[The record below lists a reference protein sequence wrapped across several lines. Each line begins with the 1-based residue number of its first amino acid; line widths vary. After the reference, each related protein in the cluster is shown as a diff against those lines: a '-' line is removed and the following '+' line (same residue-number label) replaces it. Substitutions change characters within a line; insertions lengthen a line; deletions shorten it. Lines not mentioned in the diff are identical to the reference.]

1 VAVPETSLL
10 VAVGVIQDSAGRVLV
25 ALRSERQH
33 QGVLWEF
40 PGGKVEKGET
50 VREALCRELYEELG
64 IKVEAAVPF
73 KLLDYRYVDRRVL
86 LDVWRV
92 TRFTGEPTSRESQPL
107 EWRAVTDLNPDE
119 FPAANRQ
126 IISAL
131 RSEELLDGQEGERVG
146 LASARDLIDT
156 E

>member
-1 VAVPETSLL
+1 MAGSETSLH
-10 VAVGVIQDSAGRVLV
+10 VAVGVIQDSNGRVLV

-33 QGVLWEF
+33 QGGLWEF

-64 IKVEAAVPF
+64 IEVDVAVPF
-73 KLLDYRYVDRRVL
+73 KLLDFKYADRRVL

-92 TRFTGEPTSRESQPL
+92 TRFSGEPVARDSQPL

-119 FPAANRQ
+119 FPAANRP
-126 IISAL
+126 IISEL
-131 RSEELLDGQEGERVG
+131 RSE
-146 LASARDLIDT
+146 DLFDRKK
-156 E
+156 

>member
-1 VAVPETSLL
+1 MAGSETSLH
-10 VAVGVIQDSAGRVLV
+10 VAVGVIQDSNGRVLV

-33 QGVLWEF
+33 QGGFWEF

-50 VREALCRELYEELG
+50 AREALCRELYEELG
-64 IKVEAAVPF
+64 IEVDMAVPF
-73 KLLDYRYVDRRVL
+73 QLLDFKYVDRRVL

-92 TRFTGEPTSRESQPL
+92 TRFSGEPVARESQPL

-119 FPAANRQ
+119 FPEANRP
-126 IISAL
+126 IISEL
-131 RSEELLDGQEGERVG
+131 RSEELFDRQKVEVVG
-146 LASARDLIDT
+146 IAITKDFTDT

>member
-1 VAVPETSLL
+1 MAGSETSLH
-10 VAVGVIQDSAGRVLV
+10 VAVGVIQDSNGRVLV

-33 QGVLWEF
+33 QGGLWEF

-64 IKVEAAVPF
+64 IEVDMAVPF
-73 KLLDYRYVDRRVL
+73 QLLDFKYVDRRVL

-92 TRFTGEPTSRESQPL
+92 TRFSGEPVARESQPL

-119 FPAANRQ
+119 FPEANRP
-126 IISAL
+126 IISEL
-131 RSEELLDGQEGERVG
+131 RSEELFDRQKVEVVG
-146 LASARDLIDT
+146 IAITKDFTDT

>member
-1 VAVPETSLL
+1 MAGSETSLH
-10 VAVGVIQDSAGRVLV
+10 VAVGVIQDSNGRVLV

-33 QGVLWEF
+33 QGGFWEF

-50 VREALCRELYEELG
+50 AREALCRELYEELG
-64 IKVEAAVPF
+64 IEVDMAVPF
-73 KLLDYRYVDRRVL
+73 QLLDFKYVDRRVL

-92 TRFTGEPTSRESQPL
+92 TRFSGEPVARESQPI

-119 FPAANRQ
+119 FPEANRP
-126 IISAL
+126 IISEL
-131 RSEELLDGQEGERVG
+131 RSEELFDRQKVEVVG
-146 LASARDLIDT
+146 IAITKDFTDT

>member
-1 VAVPETSLL
+1 MAVPETSLL

-33 QGVLWEF
+33 QGGLWEF

-86 LDVWRV
+86 LDVWMV
-92 TRFTGEPTSRESQPL
+92 TRFTGEPTARESQPL
-107 EWRAVTDLNPDE
+107 EWRAVTDLNPHE
-119 FPAANRQ
+119 FPAANRP

-131 RSEELLDGQEGERVG
+131 RSEELLDGQEGETVG
-146 LASARDLIDT
+146 LASARDLTDT

>member
-1 VAVPETSLL
+1 MAGSETSLH
-10 VAVGVIQDSAGRVLV
+10 VAVGVIQDSNGRVLV

-33 QGVLWEF
+33 QGGLWEF

-64 IKVEAAVPF
+64 IEVDVAVPF
-73 KLLDYRYVDRRVL
+73 KLLDFKYVDRRVL

-92 TRFTGEPTSRESQPL
+92 TRFSGEPVARESQPL

-119 FPAANRQ
+119 FPAANRP
-126 IISAL
+126 IISEL
-131 RSEELLDGQEGERVG
+131 RSE
-146 LASARDLIDT
+146 DLFDRKK
-156 E
+156 

>member
-1 VAVPETSLL
+1 MAGSETPLH
-10 VAVGVIQDSAGRVLV
+10 VAVGVIQDSNGRVLV

-33 QGVLWEF
+33 QGGLWEF

-64 IKVEAAVPF
+64 IEVDVAVPF
-73 KLLDYRYVDRRVL
+73 KLLDFKYVDRRVL

-92 TRFTGEPTSRESQPL
+92 TRFSGEPVARESQPL

-119 FPAANRQ
+119 FPEANRP
-126 IISAL
+126 IISEL
-131 RSEELLDGQEGERVG
+131 RSEDLFDRQKVEVVG
-146 LASARDLIDT
+146 IVITKDFTDT